1 MQYKTILKRYKIP
14 IIIIIC
20 LIFNIIIILNYAVN
34 FKNKKTEFK
43 EIKPLINYSKKLEMP
58 TVKNIKIKNINP
70 SVISDKTI
78 YLTFDDG
85 PSYLTEKILDILKE
99 ENIPATFFVTSRGID
114 TYSNVIKRMQE
125 ENHTIALHTST
136 HNYSYI
142 YSSDENYFK
151 DLEEIRNKV
160 YNITGVKSR
169 IIRLPGGSSNT
180 VSKKYSKGIITRI
193 TNRLTENDFYYFDW
207 NIDSLDASGSVSKEV
222 IYNSVT
228 QNIHSG
234 TNVVLMHDSST
245 KETTV
250 LALKDIIKYA
260 KDNGYT
266 FAKITKKTPQIH
278 HPINNWNKNK
288 LVFSIMWNYEKRK

>member
-43 EIKPLINYSKKLEMP
+43 EIKPLINYSKNLEMP

-278 HPINNWNKNK
+278 HHINN
-288 LVFSIMWNYEKRK
+288 

>member
-58 TVKNIKIKNINP
+58 TVKNRKIKNIHP

-228 QNIHSG
+228 RNIHSG

-278 HPINNWNKNK
+278 HHINN
-288 LVFSIMWNYEKRK
+288 

>member
-43 EIKPLINYSKKLEMP
+43 EIKPLINYSKKLEIP

-278 HPINNWNKNK
+278 HHINN
-288 LVFSIMWNYEKRK
+288 

>member
-99 ENIPATFFVTSRGID
+99 ENVPATFFVTSRGID

-278 HPINNWNKNK
+278 HHINN
-288 LVFSIMWNYEKRK
+288 

>member
-85 PSYLTEKILDILKE
+85 PSYLTEKVLDILKE

-193 TNRLTENDFYYFDW
+193 TNRLAENDFYYFDW

-278 HPINNWNKNK
+278 HHINN
-288 LVFSIMWNYEKRK
+288 

>member
-99 ENIPATFFVTSRGID
+99 ENIPATFFVTSREID

-228 QNIHSG
+228 RNIHSG

-278 HPINNWNKNK
+278 HHINN
-288 LVFSIMWNYEKRK
+288 